1 MNISRRPLIF
11 LIASLPLILL
21 GWYAVQ
27 LHATPLHILG
37 ADGRICPCEF
47 SGISRLPDGAYLL
60 GLPDAPGEV
69 IWVATDSL
77 TDEFM
82 YTKAYVLPWFGR
94 TRAEV
99 TPAGEALIR
108 VRP

>member
-1 MNISRRPLIF
+1 MRKILRYTL
-11 LIASLPLILL
+11 LLTVALPLLAL
-21 GWYAVQ
+21 VWAGVQ
-27 LHATPLHILG
+27 LKTTPLHILG

-47 SGISRLPDGAYLL
+47 SGISRMPDGSYRL

-69 IWVATDSL
+69 IWVASDSL

-82 YTKAYVLPWFGR
+82 YTEAYVLPWFGR

-99 TPAGEALIR
+99 NAAGEAIIR
-108 VRP
+108 P